1 MLCRVLFIFMLSI
14 VMLSVIMLSIV
25 APFQPYWVNIVYF
38 NKMVQLTKKSDY
50 IYSKK
55 SFMRSTPGLFLVYKN
70 VMTHRGLTA
79 VVP

>member
-1 MLCRVLFIFMLSI
+1 MLCRVLLIFMLSI
-14 VMLSVIMLSIV
+14 VMLSVILLNIV
-25 APFQPYWVNIVYF
+25 APFQLHRDNIVYI

-50 IYSKK
+50 IYSPKR
-55 SFMRSTPGLFLVYKN
+55 FMRSTPGLFLVYKN